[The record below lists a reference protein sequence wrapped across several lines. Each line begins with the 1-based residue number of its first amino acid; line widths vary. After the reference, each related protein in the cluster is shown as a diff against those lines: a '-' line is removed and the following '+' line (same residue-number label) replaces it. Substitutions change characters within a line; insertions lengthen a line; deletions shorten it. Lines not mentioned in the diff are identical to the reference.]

1 MNQRKI
7 RVKKWKKSDN
17 KGSYKER
24 WKHVEVLKEKGW
36 IQGKVNVGPS
46 QMLRLKRNIRQPT
59 RYINSGDNE
68 EEQESP
74 ISNDESRGKGDWFC
88 QECLNDDGMA
98 IMLVLTTVNIS
109 FTKRFLQ
116 QILLEKYRK
125 QNASVYVVI
134 FFWFSDSW
142 ENCISLFCLYKV
154 SKYIF
159 KHPVRLWRLFFSN
172 IL

>member
-1 MNQRKI
+1 M
-7 RVKKWKKSDN
+7 
-17 KGSYKER
+17 
-24 WKHVEVLKEKGW
+24 
-36 IQGKVNVGPS
+36 GPS
-46 QMLRLKRNIRQPT
+46 QMLRLKRNVRQPT

-88 QECLNDDGMA
+88 QECLNDDSMA

-109 FTKRFLQ
+109 FTKRFLL

-134 FFWFSDSW
+134 FF
-142 ENCISLFCLYKV
+142 
-154 SKYIF
+154 
-159 KHPVRLWRLFFSN
+159 
-172 IL
+172 